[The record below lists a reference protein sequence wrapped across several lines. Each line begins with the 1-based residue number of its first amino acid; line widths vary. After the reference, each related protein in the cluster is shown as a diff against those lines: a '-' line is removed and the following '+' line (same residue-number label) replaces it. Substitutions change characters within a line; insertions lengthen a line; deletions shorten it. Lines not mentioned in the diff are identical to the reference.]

1 MAFRAMVHIPL
12 PRILRRACPTATR
25 GYGSS
30 AILHRRAGIA
40 RRITCDGTLPQGNV
54 GKDFSQSASDMQFLG
69 SQREAS
75 SMWLNVSK
83 RGNLSS
89 RHIWILPPAQMGRR
103 SSKIATKKGAQ
114 DKKKAKL
121 YGKMGKQ
128 IVKVVKAGGPN
139 PAANAALAQLIQ
151 QAKDTD
157 VPKDI
162 IDRNIKKATDKDQQ
176 DFVELTY
183 EVYGYGGVGLVLE
196 VLTDNHNRAASTIRD
211 VVKKNG
217 AKMADSG
224 SVLFNFKSAGVI
236 YVKADKVEAD
246 DLLLAAMD
254 AGAEDVVEPSSD
266 DEDDE
271 EDDEKYFKVLTPVD
285 QFATV
290 RAGLQEA
297 GVPFDADSSGLELIP
312 VAEIEADD
320 EAMDLNK
327 ILIEK
332 LLDLDDVDAVYSN
345 QK

>member
-1 MAFRAMVHIPL
+1 M
-12 PRILRRACPTATR
+12 
-25 GYGSS
+25 YS
-30 AILHRRAGIA
+30 
-40 RRITCDGTLPQGNV
+40 
-54 GKDFSQSASDMQFLG
+54 
-69 SQREAS
+69 
-75 SMWLNVSK
+75 
-83 RGNLSS
+83 
-89 RHIWILPPAQMGRR
+89 
-103 SSKIATKKGAQ
+103 
-114 DKKKAKL
+114 
-121 YGKMGKQ
+121 
-128 IVKVVKAGGPN
+128 VKAGGPN